1 MTRLWPDGQPIR
13 VQLNRAGQPSR
24 FTWLDRH
31 YRIHQVRQRWQVDTD
46 WWDEHGRLWRD
57 YLAVTT
63 HEGLFC
69 VLYQDLLTEHWY
81 LSKTYD

>member
-1 MTRLWPDGQPIR
+1 MTRLWSPGQPIQVQLNSQGQPIR
-13 VQLNRAGQPSR
+13 
-24 FTWLDRH
+24 FTWLNRH

-46 WWDEHGRLWRD
+46 WWAEQGHIWRD

-63 HEGLFC
+63 QEGLLA
-69 VLYQDLLTEHWY
+69 VLYQDLLTEQWY